1 MITAKKN
8 VLTFY
13 ENCLNY
19 FFTEMY
25 GDQFGEFVCGY
36 WESACMTV

>member
-1 MITAKKN
+1 MITANKN

-19 FFTEMY
+19 FLTEMY
-25 GDQFGEFVCGY
+25 VCGY